1 MGFGK
6 TEYMISSPAART
18 VVNIVIGAVALI
30 GVTSLT
36 ITGNVVHADQLRDAD
51 IRYSRAVAADKVGY
65 DGLKTAL
72 SSAAPAAALKSSD
85 VDDPGMLAMFQ
96 ASYASTRGIEK
107 PLYATANARG
117 ADENALDTASNRLDA
132 QRVSYATAADGVRLN
147 STQVMASHHRRL
159 VANAKAALDGEIANA
174 RSLMSAS
181 EGNVD
186 DESARTD
193 LMHAI
198 EKAALAP
205 ADDIHGMDSLRSS
218 LTSAE
223 NGATA
228 AVNARSTRVQAE
240 QRAEAA
246 ASAQASAGAT
256 TGSSQSS
263 GFSSSAGSYYSG
275 SSSRSYASRGSS
287 SSSGS
292 TGGYWSSGSCTPT
305 AENRWC
311 QGVVDTGGLIN
322 NSYYGGATNIY
333 AQHDL
338 TGGDWINHL
347 SNGQTFNLNGQTY
360 KVVSNAVNQTTA
372 PSSGTYM
379 QTCTNNG
386 QGIRLVGIQKQ

>member
-1 MGFGK
+1 
-6 TEYMISSPAART
+6 MISSPAART
-18 VVNIVIGAVALI
+18 VANIVIGAVALI

-51 IRYSRAVAADKVGY
+51 IRYSRAIAADRVGY
-65 DGLKTAL
+65 DSLKTAL

-117 ADENALDTASNRLDA
+117 ADENALDAASDRLDA

-159 VANAKAALDGEIANA
+159 VANAKAALDGEIAKA

-193 LMHAI
+193 LMNAI
-198 EKAALAP
+198 KKAMAAP
-205 ADDIHGMDSLRSS
+205 ADDINGMDSLRSS

-228 AVNARSTRVQAE
+228 AVNARSARVQAE
-240 QRAEAA
+240 QRAAA
-246 ASAQASAGAT
+246 EASAQASAGAYRSN
-256 TGSSQSS
+256 GSSS
-263 GFSSSAGSYYSG
+263 YSG
-275 SSSRSYASRGSS
+275 SSSRSYASNGSS
-287 SSSGS
+287 SSA
-292 TGGYWSSGSCTPT
+292 GGYWSSGSCTPT
-305 AENRWC
+305 AENGWC
-311 QGVVDTGGLIN
+311 QGAVDTGGLIN

-347 SNGQTFNLNGQTY
+347 SNGQTFKLNGQTY

>member
-18 VVNIVIGAVALI
+18 VANIVIGAVALI

-51 IRYSRAVAADKVGY
+51 IRYSRSVAADRVGY

-72 SSAAPAAALKSSD
+72 SSAASAATLKSSD

-96 ASYASTRGIEK
+96 ASYASMRGIEK

-117 ADENALDTASNRLDA
+117 ADENALGTASNRLDA
-132 QRVSYATAADGVRLN
+132 QRVSYATAADGIRLN
-147 STQVMASHHRRL
+147 SAQVMASHHRRL
-159 VANAKAALDGEIANA
+159 VANAKAALDGEIAKA

-181 EGNVD
+181 EGNMD

-193 LMHAI
+193 LMNAI
-198 EKAALAP
+198 KKATMAP
-205 ADDIHGMDSLRSS
+205 ADDIHAMDSLRSS

-223 NGATA
+223 NNATA
-228 AVNARSTRVQAE
+228 AVNARSTRIQAE
-240 QRAEAA
+240 QRAAA
-246 ASAQASAGAT
+246 EASAQASAG
-256 TGSSQSS
+256 SYRSNW
-263 GFSSSAGSYYSG
+263 SSSYSG
-275 SSSRSYASRGSS
+275 SSSRGSS

-305 AENRWC
+305 VDNDWC
-311 QGVVDTGGLIN
+311 QGAVDTGGLIN
-322 NSYYGGATNIY
+322 NSYYDGSTHIY

-347 SNGQTFNLNGQTY
+347 SNGQTFRLNGQTY
-360 KVVSNAVNQTTA
+360 KVMSNAVNQTDV
-372 PSSGTYM
+372 PLSGTYM
-379 QTCTNNG
+379 QTCTNDG
-386 QGIRLVGIQKQ
+386 QGTRLVGIQKQ

>member
-1 MGFGK
+1 
-6 TEYMISSPAART
+6 MISSPAART
-18 VVNIVIGAVALI
+18 VANIVIGAVALI

-51 IRYSRAVAADKVGY
+51 IRYSRAIAADRVGY
-65 DGLKTAL
+65 DSLKTAL
-72 SSAAPAAALKSSD
+72 SSAAPAAGLKSSD

-117 ADENALDTASNRLDA
+117 ADENALDAASDRLDA

-159 VANAKAALDGEIANA
+159 VANAKAALDGEIAKA

-193 LMHAI
+193 LMNAI
-198 EKAALAP
+198 KKAVAAP
-205 ADDIHGMDSLRSS
+205 ADDIKGMDSLRSS
-218 LTSAE
+218 LTRAE

-228 AVNARSTRVQAE
+228 AVNARSARLQAE
-240 QRAEAA
+240 QRAAEAA
-246 ASAQASAGAT
+246 ASAQASAGAYRSN
-256 TGSSQSS
+256 GSSS
-263 GFSSSAGSYYSG
+263 YSG
-275 SSSRSYASRGSS
+275 SSSRSYASNGSS
-287 SSSGS
+287 SSA
-292 TGGYWSSGSCTPT
+292 GGYWSSGSCTPT
-305 AENRWC
+305 AENGWC
-311 QGVVDTGGLIN
+311 QGAVDTGGLIN

>member
-30 GVTSLT
+30 GITSLT

-51 IRYSRAVAADKVGY
+51 IRYSRSVAADRVGY
-65 DGLKTAL
+65 DNLKTAL
-72 SSAAPAAALKSSD
+72 ASAAPAAALKSSD
-85 VDDPGMLAMFQ
+85 VDNPGMLAMFQ

-117 ADENALDTASNRLDA
+117 ADENALNAASDRLDA

-174 RSLMSAS
+174 RALMSAS
-181 EGNVD
+181 AGNVD

-193 LMHAI
+193 LMNAI
-198 EKAALAP
+198 KKAMAAP
-205 ADDIHGMDSLRSS
+205 ADDINGMDSLRSS

-240 QRAEAA
+240 QRAAEAAA
-246 ASAQASAGAT
+246 ASAQASAGAYRSN
-256 TGSSQSS
+256 GSSS
-263 GFSSSAGSYYSG
+263 YSG

-287 SSSGS
+287 SSA
-292 TGGYWSSGSCTPT
+292 GGYWSSGSCTPT
-305 AENRWC
+305 AENGWC
-311 QGVVDTGGLIN
+311 QGAVDTGGLIN
-322 NSYYGGATNIY
+322 NSYYDGATNIY

-347 SNGQTFNLNGQTY
+347 SNGQTFKLNGQTY
-360 KVVSNAVNQTTA
+360 KVVSNAVNQTDV
-372 PSSGTYM
+372 PLSGTYM
-379 QTCTNNG
+379 QTCTNDG
-386 QGIRLVGIQKQ
+386 QGTRLVGIQKQ

>member
-1 MGFGK
+1 
-6 TEYMISSPAART
+6 MISSPAART
-18 VVNIVIGAVALI
+18 VANIVIGAVALI

-51 IRYSRAVAADKVGY
+51 IRYSRAIAADRVGY
-65 DGLKTAL
+65 DSLKTAL
-72 SSAAPAAALKSSD
+72 SSAAPAASLKSSD

-117 ADENALDTASNRLDA
+117 ADENALDAASDRLDA

-159 VANAKAALDGEIANA
+159 VANAKAALDGEIAKA

-193 LMHAI
+193 LMNAI
-198 EKAALAP
+198 RKAVAAP
-205 ADDIHGMDSLRSS
+205 ADDINGMDSLRSS

-228 AVNARSTRVQAE
+228 AVNARSARVQAE
-240 QRAEAA
+240 QRAAA
-246 ASAQASAGAT
+246 EASAQASAGAYRSN
-256 TGSSQSS
+256 GSSS
-263 GFSSSAGSYYSG
+263 YSG
-275 SSSRSYASRGSS
+275 SSSRSYASSGSS
-287 SSSGS
+287 TSA
-292 TGGYWSSGSCTPT
+292 GGYWSSGSCTPT
-305 AENRWC
+305 AENGWC
-311 QGVVDTGGLIN
+311 QGAVDTGGLIN

-347 SNGQTFNLNGQTY
+347 SNGQTFKLNGQTY

>member
-1 MGFGK
+1 
-6 TEYMISSPAART
+6 MISSPAART
-18 VVNIVIGAVALI
+18 VANIVIGAVALI

-51 IRYSRAVAADKVGY
+51 IRYSRAFAADKVGY
-65 DGLKTAL
+65 DSLKTAL

-117 ADENALDTASNRLDA
+117 ADENALDAASDRLDA
-132 QRVSYATAADGVRLN
+132 QRVSYATAADGIRLN

-159 VANAKAALDGEIANA
+159 VANAKAALDGEIAKA

-193 LMHAI
+193 LMNAI
-198 EKAALAP
+198 RKAVAAP
-205 ADDIHGMDSLRSS
+205 ADDIHAMDSLRSS
-218 LTSAE
+218 LTSAV
-223 NGATA
+223 NNATA
-228 AVNARSTRVQAE
+228 AVSARSTRIQAE
-240 QRAEAA
+240 QRAAE
-246 ASAQASAGAT
+246 ASAGAT

-263 GFSSSAGSYYSG
+263 AGSHYSG
-275 SSSRSYASRGSS
+275 SSSQSYASRGAS

-305 AENRWC
+305 ADNDWC
-311 QGVVDTGGLIN
+311 QGAVDTGGLIN
-322 NSYYGGATNIY
+322 NSYYDGSTHIY

-347 SNGQTFNLNGQTY
+347 SNGQTFRLNGQTY
-360 KVVSNAVNQTTA
+360 KVMSNAVNQTDV
-372 PSSGTYM
+372 PLSGTYM
-379 QTCTNNG
+379 QTCTNDG
-386 QGIRLVGIQKQ
+386 QGTRLVGIQKQ

>member
-51 IRYSRAVAADKVGY
+51 IRYSRSVAADRVGY
-65 DGLKTAL
+65 DSLKTAL
-72 SSAAPAAALKSSD
+72 SSAASAATLKSSD

-107 PLYATANARG
+107 PLYASANARG

-132 QRVSYATAADGVRLN
+132 QRVSYATAADGIRLN

-198 EKAALAP
+198 EKATLAT
-205 ADDIHGMDSLRSS
+205 ADDIHDMDSLRSS

-223 NGATA
+223 NNATV
-228 AVNARSTRVQAE
+228 AVSARSTRIQAE
-240 QRAEAA
+240 QRSAEGAV

-263 GFSSSAGSYYSG
+263 AGSYYSG
-275 SSSRSYASRGSS
+275 SSSQSYAPRGSS

-360 KVVSNAVNQTTA
+360 KVMSNAVNQTTA

>member
-1 MGFGK
+1 
-6 TEYMISSPAART
+6 MISSPAART
-18 VVNIVIGAVALI
+18 VANIVIGAVALI

-51 IRYSRAVAADKVGY
+51 IRYSRAIAADRVGY
-65 DGLKTAL
+65 DSLKTAL
-72 SSAAPAAALKSSD
+72 SSAAPAASLKSSD

-117 ADENALDTASNRLDA
+117 ADENALDAASDRLDA

-159 VANAKAALDGEIANA
+159 VANAKAALDGEIAKA

-193 LMHAI
+193 LMNAI
-198 EKAALAP
+198 RKAVAAP
-205 ADDIHGMDSLRSS
+205 ADDIKGMDSLRSS

-228 AVNARSTRVQAE
+228 AVNARSARVQAE
-240 QRAEAA
+240 QRAAA
-246 ASAQASAGAT
+246 EASAQASAGAYRSN
-256 TGSSQSS
+256 GSSS
-263 GFSSSAGSYYSG
+263 YSG
-275 SSSRSYASRGSS
+275 SSSRSYASSGSS
-287 SSSGS
+287 SSA
-292 TGGYWSSGSCTPT
+292 GGYWSSGSCTPT
-305 AENRWC
+305 AENGWC
-311 QGVVDTGGLIN
+311 QGAVDTGGLIN

-347 SNGQTFNLNGQTY
+347 QLLETVILGWTRRRYRASSF
-360 KVVSNAVNQTTA
+360 TA
-372 PSSGTYM
+372 TLVPSRGMTVASRTMGA
-379 QTCTNNG
+379 N
-386 QGIRLVGIQKQ
+386 RL

>member
-1 MGFGK
+1 
-6 TEYMISSPAART
+6 MISSPAART
-18 VVNIVIGAVALI
+18 VANIVIGAVALI

-51 IRYSRAVAADKVGY
+51 IRYSRAIAADRVGY
-65 DGLKTAL
+65 DSLKTAL

-117 ADENALDTASNRLDA
+117 ADENALDAASDRLDA

-159 VANAKAALDGEIANA
+159 VANAKAALDGEIAKA

-193 LMHAI
+193 LMNAI
-198 EKAALAP
+198 KKAVAAP
-205 ADDIHGMDSLRSS
+205 ADDIKGMDSLRSS
-218 LTSAE
+218 LTRAE

-228 AVNARSTRVQAE
+228 AVNARSARVQAE
-240 QRAEAA
+240 QRAAEAAA
-246 ASAQASAGAT
+246 ASAQASAGAYRSN
-256 TGSSQSS
+256 GSSS
-263 GFSSSAGSYYSG
+263 YSG
-275 SSSRSYASRGSS
+275 SSSRSYASNGSS
-287 SSSGS
+287 SSA
-292 TGGYWSSGSCTPT
+292 GGYWSSGSCTPT
-305 AENRWC
+305 AENSWC
-311 QGVVDTGGLIN
+311 QGAVDTGGLIN

-347 SNGQTFNLNGQTY
+347 SNGQTFKLNGQTY

>member
-1 MGFGK
+1 
-6 TEYMISSPAART
+6 MISSPAART
-18 VVNIVIGAVALI
+18 VANIVIGAVALI

-51 IRYSRAVAADKVGY
+51 IRYSRAIAADRVGY
-65 DGLKTAL
+65 DSLKTAL
-72 SSAAPAAALKSSD
+72 SSAAPAASLKSSD

-117 ADENALDTASNRLDA
+117 ADENALDAASDRLDA

-159 VANAKAALDGEIANA
+159 VANAKAALDGEIAKA

-193 LMHAI
+193 LMNAI
-198 EKAALAP
+198 KKAMAAP
-205 ADDIHGMDSLRSS
+205 ADDIKGMDSLRSS
-218 LTSAE
+218 LTRAE

-228 AVNARSTRVQAE
+228 AVNARSTRLQAE
-240 QRAEAA
+240 QRAAE
-246 ASAQASAGAT
+246 ASAQAS
-256 TGSSQSS
+256 TGSYRSN
-263 GFSSSAGSYYSG
+263 GSSSYSG
-275 SSSRSYASRGSS
+275 SSSRSYASSGSS
-287 SSSGS
+287 SSA
-292 TGGYWSSGSCTPT
+292 GGYWSSGSCTPT
-305 AENRWC
+305 AENGWC
-311 QGVVDTGGLIN
+311 QGAVDTGGLIN
-322 NSYYGGATNIY
+322 NSYYGGSTHIY

-379 QTCTNNG
+379 QTCTNDG

>member
-1 MGFGK
+1 
-6 TEYMISSPAART
+6 MISSPAART
-18 VVNIVIGAVALI
+18 VANIVIGAVALI

-51 IRYSRAVAADKVGY
+51 IRYSRAIAADRVGY
-65 DGLKTAL
+65 DSLKTAL
-72 SSAAPAAALKSSD
+72 SSAAPAASLKSSD

-117 ADENALDTASNRLDA
+117 ADENALDAASDRLDA

-159 VANAKAALDGEIANA
+159 VANAKAALDGEIAKA

-193 LMHAI
+193 LMNAI
-198 EKAALAP
+198 KKAMAAP
-205 ADDIHGMDSLRSS
+205 ADDINGMDSLRSS

-228 AVNARSTRVQAE
+228 AVNARSARVQAE
-240 QRAEAA
+240 QRAAA
-246 ASAQASAGAT
+246 EASAQASAGAYRSN
-256 TGSSQSS
+256 GSSS
-263 GFSSSAGSYYSG
+263 YSG
-275 SSSRSYASRGSS
+275 SSSRSYASNGSS
-287 SSSGS
+287 SSA
-292 TGGYWSSGSCTPT
+292 GGYWSSGSCTPT
-305 AENRWC
+305 AENGWC
-311 QGVVDTGGLIN
+311 QGAVDTGGLIN

>member
-1 MGFGK
+1 
-6 TEYMISSPAART
+6 MISSPAART
-18 VVNIVIGAVALI
+18 VANIVIGAVALI

-51 IRYSRAVAADKVGY
+51 IRYSRAIAADRVGY
-65 DGLKTAL
+65 DSLKTAL

-117 ADENALDTASNRLDA
+117 ADENALDAASDRLDA

-159 VANAKAALDGEIANA
+159 VANAKAALDGEIAKA

-193 LMHAI
+193 LMNAI
-198 EKAALAP
+198 RKAVAAP
-205 ADDIHGMDSLRSS
+205 ADDIKGMDSLRSS

-228 AVNARSTRVQAE
+228 AVNARSARVQAE
-240 QRAEAA
+240 QRAAA
-246 ASAQASAGAT
+246 EASAQASAGAYRSN
-256 TGSSQSS
+256 GSSS
-263 GFSSSAGSYYSG
+263 YSG
-275 SSSRSYASRGSS
+275 SSSRSYASSGSS
-287 SSSGS
+287 SSA
-292 TGGYWSSGSCTPT
+292 GGYWSSGSCTPT
-305 AENRWC
+305 AENGWC
-311 QGVVDTGGLIN
+311 QGAVDTGGLIN

-347 SNGQTFNLNGQTY
+347 SNGQTFKLNGQTY

>member
-1 MGFGK
+1 
-6 TEYMISSPAART
+6 MISSPAART
-18 VVNIVIGAVALI
+18 VANIVIGAVALI

-51 IRYSRAVAADKVGY
+51 IRYSRAIAADRVGY
-65 DGLKTAL
+65 DSLKTAL
-72 SSAAPAAALKSSD
+72 SSAAPAASLKSSD

-117 ADENALDTASNRLDA
+117 ADENALDAASDRLDA

-159 VANAKAALDGEIANA
+159 VANAKAALDGEIAKA

-193 LMHAI
+193 LMNAI
-198 EKAALAP
+198 RKAVAAP
-205 ADDIHGMDSLRSS
+205 ADDIKGMDSLRSS
-218 LTSAE
+218 LTRAE

-228 AVNARSTRVQAE
+228 AVNARSTRLQAE
-240 QRAEAA
+240 QRAAE
-246 ASAQASAGAT
+246 ASAQAS
-256 TGSSQSS
+256 TGSYRSN
-263 GFSSSAGSYYSG
+263 GSSSYSG
-275 SSSRSYASRGSS
+275 SSSRSYASSGSS
-287 SSSGS
+287 SSA
-292 TGGYWSSGSCTPT
+292 GGYWSSGSCTPT
-305 AENRWC
+305 AENGWC
-311 QGVVDTGGLIN
+311 QGAVDTGGLIN
-322 NSYYGGATNIY
+322 NSYYGGSTHIY

-379 QTCTNNG
+379 QTCTNDG

>member
-1 MGFGK
+1 
-6 TEYMISSPAART
+6 MISSPAART
-18 VVNIVIGAVALI
+18 VANIVIGAVALI

-51 IRYSRAVAADKVGY
+51 IRYSRAFAADRVGY
-65 DGLKTAL
+65 DRLKTAL
-72 SSAAPAAALKSSD
+72 SSAAPSASLKSSD

-96 ASYASTRGIEK
+96 ASYASMRGIEK

-117 ADENALDTASNRLDA
+117 ADKNALDAASNRLDA
-132 QRVSYATAADGVRLN
+132 QRVSYATAADGIRLN

-193 LMHAI
+193 LMNAI
-198 EKAALAP
+198 KKATMAP
-205 ADDIHGMDSLRSS
+205 ADDIHAMDSLRSS
-218 LTSAE
+218 LTSAV
-223 NGATA
+223 NNATA
-228 AVNARSTRVQAE
+228 AVSARSTRIQAE
-240 QRAEAA
+240 QRAAE
-246 ASAQASAGAT
+246 ASAGAT

-263 GFSSSAGSYYSG
+263 AGSHYSG
-275 SSSRSYASRGSS
+275 SSSQSYASRGAS

-305 AENRWC
+305 ADNDWC
-311 QGVVDTGGLIN
+311 QGAVDTGGLIN
-322 NSYYGGATNIY
+322 NSYYDGSTHIY

-347 SNGQTFNLNGQTY
+347 SNGQTFRLNGQTY
-360 KVVSNAVNQTTA
+360 KVMSNAVNQTDV
-372 PSSGTYM
+372 PLSGTYM
-379 QTCTNNG
+379 QTCTNDG
-386 QGIRLVGIQKQ
+386 QGTRLVGIQKQ